1 LSPRIQERFEEM
13 KHKILIVDD
22 EPANLRALE
31 RLFRDEYEVLTA
43 TSGVGA
49 LASLEHH
56 DVALLISDQRMPE
69 MTGIELVERTVAL
82 RPHMVRI
89 LLTGYTDVSSL
100 IEAIN
105 CGHVYKYITKPWNN
119 EELAI
124 TISRALA
131 HYGAVKSRHNLKM
144 VNDRLRARLNEI
156 ADLAT
161 TDELVPEA
169 RLGSAVHER
178 QLDLVSTN

>member
-1 LSPRIQERFEEM
+1 M

-31 RLFRDEYEVLTA
+31 RLFRNEHEVLM
-43 TSGVGA
+43 
-49 LASLEHH
+49 ASSAVEAITKIESH

-69 MTGIELVERTVAL
+69 MSGIELVLRTVPL

-105 CGHVYKYITKPWNN
+105 CGHVYKYVTKPWNN
-119 EELAI
+119 ENWPSPSQERWPI
-124 TISRALA
+124 T
-131 HYGAVKSRHNLKM
+131 
-144 VNDRLRARLNEI
+144 
-156 ADLAT
+156 T
-161 TDELVPEA
+161 
-169 RLGSAVHER
+169 
-178 QLDLVSTN
+178 Q